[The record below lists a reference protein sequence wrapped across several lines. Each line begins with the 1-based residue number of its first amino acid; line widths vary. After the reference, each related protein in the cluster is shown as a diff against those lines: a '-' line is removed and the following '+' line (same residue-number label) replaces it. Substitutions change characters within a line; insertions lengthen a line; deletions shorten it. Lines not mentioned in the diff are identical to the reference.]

1 MIMKKI
7 LIYTLTAL
15 SAAAAL
21 ASCNKND
28 YPVFD
33 DKNAFVA
40 FDETEVS
47 ADEDYSKNGDTLRV
61 AVTLASV
68 AGLEETVKFE
78 ISEPS
83 TKAAKAGVNYELL
96 TTSGTLSFDA
106 EHRTAYIEFKTIY
119 FDEYT
124 GDLSFK
130 IKIFGNDEISSGSED
145 ECTVTIVDI
154 DHPLTFMLGTY
165 TVSGEDNWDGDT
177 HWTMTISKDADDV
190 NKVRIRNLANFDNAK
205 IIAYGVV
212 SDDKTKLTIPFGQ
225 EFEASSD
232 GKSKLPLWGLTDQ
245 GQLNK
250 TGSLNVKIITEGSAV
265 SLDFGKEFGFA
276 IPAIKDGAP
285 AGYYSIIWPGITA
298 VKN

>member
-47 ADEDYSKNGDTLRV
+47 ASEDYSKNGDTLRV

-106 EHRTAYIEFKTIY
+106 NHRTAYIEFLTKYDGI
-119 FDEYT
+119 YT
-124 GDLSFK
+124 GDLSFT
-130 IKIFGNDEISSGSED
+130 IKVYGNDEIASGSED
-145 ECTVTIVDI
+145 ECKVTITDI
-154 DHPLTFMLGTY
+154 DHPLSSILGAY
-165 TVSGEDNWDGDT
+165 TATGRSYWDKVNTSWTLTLIKDTEDD
-177 HWTMTISKDADDV
+177 H
-190 NKVRIRNLANFDNAK
+190 KVWFDNLFATSGWAMK
-205 IIAYGVV
+205 TTRYYGTV
-212 SDDKTKLTIPFGQ
+212 DQDLTTITLPFGQ
-225 EFEASSD
+225 ESEYKYKGTD
-232 GKSKLPLWGLTDQ
+232 PLTMIGIDTDYHSHD
-245 GQLNK
+245 
-250 TGSLNVKIITEGSAV
+250 TGSLQIKIVSEDGNI
-265 SLDFGKEFGFA
+265 SLDFGKEYGLWFYFENYGNFE
-276 IPAIKDGAP
+276 ILV
-285 AGYYSIIWPGITA
+285 PGITA

>member
-47 ADEDYSKNGDTLRV
+47 ANEDYSKNGDTLRV

-106 EHRTAYIEFKTIY
+106 NHRTAYIEFLTKY
-119 FDEYT
+119 DGVYT
-124 GDLSFK
+124 GDLSFT
-130 IKIFGNDEISSGSED
+130 IKVYGNDEIASGSED
-145 ECTVTIVDI
+145 ECKVTIGDI
-154 DHPLTFMLGTY
+154 DHPLSSILGTY
-165 TVSGEDNWDGDT
+165 KMSGESYWYGNMSWA
-177 HWTMTISKDADDV
+177 MTTYKDADDDH
-190 NKVRIRNLANFDNAK
+190 KIWFDNLMGNTNWSGSDTRY
-205 IIAYGVV
+205 YGTV
-212 SDDKTKLTIPFGQ
+212 DQDLTTITIPFGQ
-225 EFEASSD
+225 DSEYLYRGTTPITLYGIDSELDAYD
-232 GKSKLPLWGLTDQ
+232 
-245 GQLNK
+245 
-250 TGSLNVKIITEGSAV
+250 TGSVQVKIINENGAIT
-265 SLDFGKEFGFA
+265 LDFGKEYGFWFRISGIGNIA
-276 IPAIKDGAP
+276 I
-285 AGYYSIIWPGITA
+285 YLPGMSA

>member
-1 MIMKKI
+1 MKKI

-47 ADEDYSKNGDTLRV
+47 ANEDYSKNGDTLRV

-83 TKAAKAGVNYELL
+83 TQAAKAGVNYELL

-106 EHRTAYIEFKTIY
+106 NHRTAYIEFLTKYDGI
-119 FDEYT
+119 YT
-124 GDLSFK
+124 GDLSFT
-130 IKIFGNDEISSGSED
+130 IKVYGNDEIASGSED
-145 ECTVTIVDI
+145 ECKVTIADI
-154 DHPLTFMLGTY
+154 DHPLSSILALTPQRAGLIGIRL
-165 TVSGEDNWDGDT
+165 T
-177 HWTMTISKDADDV
+177 HRGHLHSSKIQ
-190 NKVRIRNLANFDNAK
+190 KMI
-205 IIAYGVV
+205 
-212 SDDKTKLTIPFGQ
+212 TKCGLTIF
-225 EFEASSD
+225 S
-232 GKSKLPLWGLTDQ
+232 LPQVGL
-245 GQLNK
+245 
-250 TGSLNVKIITEGSAV
+250 
-265 SLDFGKEFGFA
+265 
-276 IPAIKDGAP
+276 
-285 AGYYSIIWPGITA
+285 
-298 VKN
+298 

>member
-40 FDETEVS
+40 FDQVTVS
-47 ADEDYSKNGDTLRV
+47 VNEDYSAGGDTLRIP
-61 AVTLASV
+61 VTLASV

-78 ISEPS
+78 VIEPA

-106 EHRTAYIEFKTIY
+106 DHRTAYIEFKTIY
-119 FDEYT
+119 YSEYT
-124 GDLSFK
+124 GDLNFS
-130 IKIFGNDEISSGSED
+130 IKIYGNDTIASGSED
-145 ECTVTIVDI
+145 ECKVTIADI
-154 DHPLTFMLGTY
+154 DHPLSSILGAFTM
-165 TVSGEDNWDGDT
+165 SGKSYWYGDMT
-177 HWTMTISKDADDV
+177 WTMTTYKDAEDDH
-190 NKVRIRNLANFDNAK
+190 KIWFDNLMGNSNWSGSDTRY
-205 IIAYGVV
+205 YGVV
-212 SDDKTKLTIPFGQ
+212 DADLTTITIPFGQ
-225 EFEASSD
+225 DSEYKYGGSTPITLYGIDSELNDYDSGNLQAKIVVD
-232 GKSKLPLWGLTDQ
+232 G
-245 GQLNK
+245 N
-250 TGSLNVKIITEGSAV
+250 NVTI
-265 SLDFGKEFGFA
+265 DFGKEYGFWFY
-276 IPAIKDGAP
+276 ISGA
-285 AGYYSIIWPGITA
+285 GSIGIFLPGMSA